1 MHLDEISIRD
11 PYILADPASGKY
23 YLYGTTGGMS
33 FKAYVSSDL
42 IDFCG
47 PFEVFSRPK
56 NFEPDRDYWAPEIYK
71 IDIGYLMIASFKTEK
86 GERHC
91 RALIADNPLGQFAP
105 YGEQLTPKGWE
116 CLDGTLVEE
125 DGSPYLIFCHE
136 WLQTKVG
143 EICSVKLKE
152 SLSGPDGEPKVL
164 FKASD
169 SKWAKSPAW
178 GSGGII
184 VTDGPFCLSIDGHN
198 ALIWSSYDERGNYV
212 TGASY
217 PAGKFHCPNY
227 VQSARRPFLKNAGH
241 GMCFRDFDGRWRFI
255 AHQEGGIHEFPIIK
269 SISLDTGKVVLL

>member
-1 MHLDEISIRD
+1 
-11 PYILADPASGKY
+11 
-23 YLYGTTGGMS
+23 MS
-33 FKAYVSSDL
+33 ERETDRRFPLFSSTAQE
-42 IDFCG
+42 FG
-47 PFEVFSRPK
+47 STHRPK
-56 NFEPDRDYWAPEIYK
+56 TPVPGLSRGKTGHRLRESRRRFRRYGLPLTQDEPELFQGLRRHLAVVRNAGLDSGGEALFERRT
-71 IDIGYLMIASFKTEK
+71 LFVLV
-86 GERHC
+86 R
-91 RALIADNPLGQFAP
+91 LGL
-105 YGEQLTPKGWE
+105 GGLRV
-116 CLDGTLVEE
+116 GTLVEE
-125 DGSPYLIFCHE
+125 DGVPYLIFCHE

-152 SLSGPDGEPKVL
+152 NLSGPDGEPKVL

-178 GSGGII
+178 GSKGII

-198 ALIWSSYDERGNYV
+198 ALIWSSYDERGTYV

-227 VQSARRPFLKNAGH
+227 IQSASRPFLKNAGH

-269 SISLDTGKVVLL
+269 SISLDSGKVVLA